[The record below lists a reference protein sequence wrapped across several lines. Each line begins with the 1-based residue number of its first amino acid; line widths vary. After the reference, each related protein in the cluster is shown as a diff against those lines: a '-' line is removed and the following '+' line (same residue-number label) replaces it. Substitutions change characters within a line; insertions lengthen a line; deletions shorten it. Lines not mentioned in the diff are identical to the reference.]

1 MTNSLLETDRNQTAT
16 HVAEIK
22 NAAFEGGA
30 GTIGISLCA
39 VNKTAFNAL
48 ERSLLRATV
57 TRPKAV
63 TNMTLPMS
71 KLGKTGKSI
80 RGDSPDSCHGVSPTL
95 G

>member
-1 MTNSLLETDRNQTAT
+1 MAT

-22 NAAFEGGA
+22 NAAWTGGA

-48 ERSLLRATV
+48 KRALLRATV
-57 TRPKAV
+57 TRLQAV
-63 TNMTLPMS
+63 TYMTRLTS
-71 KLGKTGKSI
+71 KLGKTRKSI
-80 RGDSPDSCHGVSPTL
+80 RSDSPDSCHGVSPTL